1 MRSIPL
7 VLAPLLVAANL
18 AAQTPPDSG
27 ATVIRAGRVFDSEHG
42 VLTGPQEILV
52 NHSRIEAVGPKVA
65 APKGA
70 RVVDLTR
77 YTVLP
82 GLIDAHT
89 HLLYLESPK
98 AAAGAD
104 NIAAV
109 VLEGTPLRALHGAA
123 RARTFLAAGITTVRD
138 LGNSGQ
144 FGDVALRKAI
154 MDGSVDGPRIIPSG
168 PGLSPVGGQFPGLL
182 LQFKA
187 IAEEEY
193 RIVRG
198 SEDAAFAVQENNA
211 AGALVIKIYAD
222 NAPNRG
228 ALSPAEMEAIV
239 AAARLLDLRVAAHA
253 VSDASVWR
261 ATSAGVSSIEHGY
274 ELADST
280 IRLMAQ
286 RGTFL
291 VPTDIDSLT
300 MARWLQITGGGP
312 EEQAGFAQFIES
324 ERDRLRRA
332 VAAGV
337 PIAAGSDMYIDIRM
351 PQGEA
356 AKRVLFAY
364 LEAGMTPVQILQAAT
379 INDAKLLDME
389 GLLGVIKASAWAD
402 IIAVDGDPL
411 KDFSAIER
419 VMFVMKRGTIYRNR

>member
-1 MRSIPL
+1 M
-7 VLAPLLVAANL
+7 
-18 AAQTPPDSG
+18 
-27 ATVIRAGRVFDSEHG
+27 
-42 VLTGPQEILV
+42 
-52 NHSRIEAVGPKVA
+52 
-65 APKGA
+65 
-70 RVVDLTR
+70 
-77 YTVLP
+77 
-82 GLIDAHT
+82 
-89 HLLYLESPK
+89 
-98 AAAGAD
+98 
-104 NIAAV
+104 
-109 VLEGTPLRALHGAA
+109 
-123 RARTFLAAGITTVRD
+123 
-138 LGNSGQ
+138 
-144 FGDVALRKAI
+144 
-154 MDGSVDGPRIIPSG
+154 
-168 PGLSPVGGQFPGLL
+168 
-182 LQFKA
+182 
-187 IAEEEY
+187 
-193 RIVRG
+193 
-198 SEDAAFAVQENNA
+198 
-211 AGALVIKIYAD
+211 
-222 NAPNRG
+222 
-228 ALSPAEMEAIV
+228 

-337 PIAAGSDMYIDIRM
+337 PIAAGSDMYIDIGM

-389 GLLGVIKASAWAD
+389 GLLGVIKANAWAD